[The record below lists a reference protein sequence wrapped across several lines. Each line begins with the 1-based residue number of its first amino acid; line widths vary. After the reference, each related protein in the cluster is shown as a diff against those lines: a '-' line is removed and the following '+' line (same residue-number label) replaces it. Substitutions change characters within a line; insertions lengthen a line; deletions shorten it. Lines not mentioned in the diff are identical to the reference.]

1 MKKVL
6 AVIFA
11 VVLILQAG
19 VLTAFAEAPEESR
32 QIITISDIVFSA
44 SEDAD
49 TSTAIGISG
58 LPDDSVDIVSEEWS
72 CPEEIVI
79 SGENIEIKDGK
90 YSYKLVLRANGTLTF
105 DNDLEIY
112 YQGISGKY
120 QLNYEIDETDNHI
133 MIVTGTFENIIIESP
148 LLEKMSD
155 KNKEWILSHISED
168 TYFYQLVLRTA
179 EGFTFTN
186 TLRFLFDSNPLGYS
200 LDYAYD
206 LLTDQQSLIINW
218 IGDIKEVLPEVTT
231 TDGEEDAGS
240 AGSAAVSDPEAETAV
255 ADSEVVEPVSKK
267 AANEFDI
274 KDSKRFVKAGKT
286 IMGATVLNSGT
297 GIKTYRIKGVNK
309 GRYAGFFK
317 INKLTGSI
325 KVNPKTPKGTYAVT
339 VQAKAAKTKSHK
351 ASDWKTAK
359 VTIIVK

>member
-1 MKKVL
+1 MKKVS
-6 AVIFA
+6 AIIFA

-19 VLTAFAEAPEESR
+19 VLTAFAEAPEENEKV
-32 QIITISDIVFSA
+32 ITISDIGFSA

-58 LPDDSVDIVSEEWS
+58 LPDESVEIVSEECNPS
-72 CPEEIVI
+72 EEIVI

-112 YQGISGKY
+112 YQGINGRY
-120 QLNYEIDETDNHI
+120 QLNYEIEETDNHI

-186 TLRFLFDSNPLGYS
+186 TLRFLFDSQPLGYS

-206 LLTDQQSLIINW
+206 LLTDEQSLNINW
-218 IGDIKEVLPEVTT
+218 IGDIKEVLPEITA
-231 TDGEEDAGS
+231 TDGEENAGS

-255 ADSEVVEPVSKK
+255 VESVVKPVIKK

-274 KDSKRFVKAGKT
+274 KDSKRFVRAGKT

-297 GIKTYRIKGVNK
+297 GIKTYSIKGVNK
-309 GRYAGFFK
+309 GRYAGFFT

-325 KVNPKTPKGTYAVT
+325 KVNPWTPKGTYVVT
-339 VQAKAAKTKSHK
+339 VQAKAAKTIKHE
-351 ASDWKTAK
+351 ASDWKTAD
-359 VTIIVK
+359 VTIVVI